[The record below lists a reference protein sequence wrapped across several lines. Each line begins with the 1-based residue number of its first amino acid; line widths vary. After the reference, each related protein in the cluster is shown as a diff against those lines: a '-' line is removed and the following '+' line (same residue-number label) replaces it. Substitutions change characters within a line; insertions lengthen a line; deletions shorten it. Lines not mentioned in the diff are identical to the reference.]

1 MYDCVR
7 KSRGVKDT
15 YMIVLDEKRYL
26 TLNPGYIT
34 LQDEEGRYYYIHRL
48 FYEQAVIIS
57 DRYGTN
63 ISALTEQIGGHPE
76 FTAIS
81 QFVETAPKPVSIMG
95 YFLALLEEDLEDYD
109 DIVGALDIISTAINM
124 RRFIKQPKEI
134 RQSVSFSLSVKE
146 EYTDIW
152 NMFLTTQC
160 CDYDD
165 FTSAITD
172 RGTPVRKKKSHVED
186 VDDED
191 DEDIDDLTEDD
202 VMAMFAEAEAKAYET
217 IEAEKEQESAAEAK
231 TPADGGSGLGVIAK
245 RRRSL

>member
-1 MYDCVR
+1 
-7 KSRGVKDT
+7 
-15 YMIVLDEKRYL
+15 MIVLDEKRYL

-48 FYEQAVIIS
+48 FYEQAVVIN

-63 ISALTEQIGGHPE
+63 IQALTEQIGGHLE

-81 QFVETAPKPVSIMG
+81 QFVETAPKPISIMG

-109 DIVGALDIISTAINM
+109 DIVGALDIISTAINL

-152 NMFLTTQC
+152 GMFLSTQC
-160 CDYDD
+160 CDYED
-165 FTSAITD
+165 FTNAITD
-172 RGTPVRKKKSHVED
+172 KGTPVRKKKSRTED
-186 VDDED
+186 TYEIDDED
-191 DEDIDDLTEDD
+191 EEETEDLTEDD
-202 VMAMFAEAEAKAYET
+202 VMAMFAEAEARAYEA
-217 IEAEKEQESAAEAK
+217 IEAEKVQEQETETKSP
-231 TPADGGSGLGVIAK
+231 TDGGSGLGVIAK